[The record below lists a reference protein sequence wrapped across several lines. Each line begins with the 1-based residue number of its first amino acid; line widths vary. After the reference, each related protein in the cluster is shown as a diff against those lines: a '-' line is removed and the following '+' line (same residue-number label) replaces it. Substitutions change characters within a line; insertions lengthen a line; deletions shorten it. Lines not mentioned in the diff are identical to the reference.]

1 MKKILLMVLAMV
13 FITSLSYGA
22 NLALKAT
29 WTANTDA
36 YTVGYKIYRTDGAR
50 TLIGTI
56 PGKPTAIY
64 NFNVTVPDNSSGTLK
79 FKLTAYNSS
88 NVEGADSNE
97 ALYPFDLI
105 PVPPAPA
112 GLGVNQQ

>member
-36 YTVGYKIYRTDGAR
+36 ATGYKLYRTDGTR
-50 TLIGTI
+50 ILIGTI
-56 PGKPTAIY
+56 PGRATTQY
-64 NFNVTVPDNSSGTLK
+64 LFNVAVPDGSTGTLTFVMTATSATK
-79 FKLTAYNSS
+79 ESPDSAVASYFFDLTPALTA
-88 NVEGADSNE
+88 
-97 ALYPFDLI
+97 
-105 PVPPAPA
+105 PV
-112 GLGVNQQ
+112 GVGVSPQ